1 MKRILRIFLVVV
13 SLVCLAVPAAAQTA
27 GGELKLPPYKKVKL
41 KNGLTLMLMEQ
52 REVPLISFNAL
63 IRGGGVADALGK
75 EGVASVTAGLLRKG
89 TKTRTADQLS
99 GELDFIGG
107 TLGAGAG
114 TDSSNVSAEFVKKD
128 LAKGLDLLS
137 DVMLNPVFPPDEVSK
152 LLKQRLD
159 GIKSA
164 KDRAQGVIGQY
175 YNAYLYGEHPYARPA
190 GGDEIS
196 LAAITRDDVV
206 KFYQSNYV
214 PDNTILAVVGDFQ
227 TAEMEKLLTDKF
239 SAWQGNSAAPAPA
252 AKAPPAKRGSRAAQ
266 PAKAAATSTLPEMAP
281 VQGKRLLLVDKPD
294 ATQTFF
300 RIGNVGIARTNPDR
314 LGVDVVNTLFG
325 GRFTSWLSTELR
337 IKNGL
342 TYGAGSFFDERVGR
356 GPFAINSFTPNAT
369 TERAIDLALAQLK
382 KLHEQGISE
391 EELKSAK
398 AYIKGQFPPTIETSD
413 QLARGIAELEF
424 YGLDEREVN
433 TFSAKIDAMTMADA
447 KRIIQQYFPLD
458 NLVFVLIGKAS
469 EIEPVAKKYA
479 SKMDTKSI
487 SAPGF

>member
-1 MKRILRIFLVVV
+1 MTRIPKISLFLFALLCFVTP
-13 SLVCLAVPAAAQTA
+13 AVAQTS

-41 KNGLTLMLMEQ
+41 KSGLTLLLMEQ
-52 REVPLISFNAL
+52 HEVPLVSFNAV
-63 IRGGGVADALGK
+63 IRGGGVADPVGK

-89 TKTRTADQLS
+89 TKSRTSDQIS
-99 GELDFIGG
+99 AELDFIGG
-107 TLGAGAG
+107 QLGAGAG

-128 LAKGLDLLS
+128 LAKGLDLFS
-137 DVMLNPVFPPDEVSK
+137 DVMLAPIFPQDEVTK

-175 YNAYLYGEHPYARPA
+175 YNAYLYGKHPYARPS
-190 GGDEIS
+190 GGDENS
-196 LAAITRDDVV
+196 LAAITRDDIL
-206 KFYQSNYV
+206 KFYEANYV
-214 PDNTILAVVGDFQ
+214 PGNTILAVVGDFQ
-227 TAEMEKLLTDKF
+227 TAEMEKILTDKF
-239 SAWQGNSAAPAPA
+239 SVWPGAAATAPAPTVKTGNKA
-252 AKAPPAKRGSRAAQ
+252 ASNAPPAKAALASSV
-266 PAKAAATSTLPEMAP
+266 PDAP
-281 VQGKRLLLVDKPD
+281 PVTGKRLLLVDKPD

-314 LGVDVVNTLFG
+314 LGIIVVNTLFG

-369 TERAIDLALAQLK
+369 TERCIDLALEVLK
-382 KLHEQGISE
+382 RLHEKGITE

-398 AYIKGQFPPTIETSD
+398 SYIKGQFPPTIETSD
-413 QLARGIAELEF
+413 QLARTIAELEF
-424 YGLDEREVN
+424 YGLDEREIN
-433 TFSAKIDAMTMADA
+433 TFSAKIDGMTLADA
-447 KRIIQQYFPLD
+447 KRIVQQYFPLD

-479 SKMDTKSI
+479 PKMDSKSI
-487 SAPGF
+487 SQPGF

>member
-1 MKRILRIFLVVV
+1 MKLIPNLLIAVVAV
-13 SLVCLAVPAAAQTA
+13 TLLAAPLAAQEGA
-27 GGELKLPPYKKVKL
+27 LKLPPYKRTVL
-41 KNGLTLMLMEQ
+41 KNGLTLLLMEQ
-52 REVPLISFNAL
+52 HEVPLISFNAL
-63 IRGGGVADALGK
+63 IRGGGVADPAGK

-89 TKTRTADQLS
+89 TKTRSSDQIS
-99 GELDFIGG
+99 AEFDFIGG
-107 TLGAGAG
+107 QLGAGAA

-128 LAKGLDLLS
+128 LTKGLDLLA
-137 DVMLNPVFPPDEVSK
+137 DVMLNPIFPQDEVSK

-175 YNAYLYGEHPYARPA
+175 YNAYLYGKHPYARPA
-190 GGDEIS
+190 GGDENS
-196 LAAITRDDVV
+196 LAAITRDDIA
-206 KFYQSNYV
+206 KFYGANYV
-214 PDNTILAVVGDFQ
+214 PANTILAVVGDFQ
-227 TAEMEKLLTDKF
+227 TADMEKILTDKF
-239 SAWQGNSAAPAPA
+239 GAWPGSAIPATAAQAKPAKKA
-252 AKAPPAKRGSRAAQ
+252 ASTAPPAKAASAGSVPDAT
-266 PAKAAATSTLPEMAP
+266 PA
-281 VQGKRLLLVDKPD
+281 QGKRLLLVDKPD

-314 LGVDVVNTLFG
+314 LGIIVVNTLFG

-342 TYGAGSFFDERVGR
+342 TYGAGSFFDERVAR

-369 TERAIDLALAQLK
+369 TERCIDLALEVLK
-382 KLHEQGISE
+382 RLHEKGITE

-398 AYIKGQFPPTIETSD
+398 SYIKGQFPPTIETSD
-413 QLARGIAELEF
+413 QLAREIAELEF
-424 YGLDEREVN
+424 YGLDASEVN
-433 TFSAKIDAMTMADA
+433 TFSAKVDAMTLADT

-479 SKMDTKSI
+479 PKMDTKSI
-487 SAPGF
+487 TQPGF